1 MSKTRKP
8 FRSQSHRVFCWVAFM
23 FQETWIFCNY
33 CISSQPIRLLRIRSA
48 AAKEKACM
56 PCRSR
61 SPSVDKVS
69 EKTDSRNF
77 SFELQITKN
86 EVTDETDWC
95 RGRVESQRELS
106 GDCQWYASYPS
117 VARLSGREHLQEYFS
132 CFLSTMTFRF
142 ERLPR
147 VVAMS
152 ATFGHKKKYFSWF
165 FILAVV
171 KSSKRIKLLLV
182 LTFSALKLILLNET
196 FAKFSGT

>member
-1 MSKTRKP
+1 
-8 FRSQSHRVFCWVAFM
+8 M